1 MGGVGRKI
9 SWQEDIYWT
18 HFQFIHF
25 TQFLTTHF
33 QQQLALPKTFSDNV
47 KKKLPENVT
56 LKGPSGVLWDVGL
69 TTKDDVVYFT
79 NGWQQFLKDHSLK
92 ENDFLVFKYNGESH
106 FEVLIFDGESFCEKA
121 ASYFVGK
128 CGHTQTEQGDS
139 KAKETNNFV
148 EEINTASNAGVE
160 CGSPEKY
167 RRRNSIRTPLAVPF
181 ETTNGETFS
190 AGVEYASPE
199 KLMADALTKT
209 KKPVNEV
216 TPTPVQT
223 KKRGRPFKAAHSCD
237 LVACNKEHSG

>member
-1 MGGVGRKI
+1 L
-9 SWQEDIYWT
+9 Q
-18 HFQFIHF
+18 
-25 TQFLTTHF
+25 
-33 QQQLALPKTFSDNV
+33 ALPKTFSNNV
-47 KKKLPENVT
+47 KKKLPEYAT
-56 LKGPSGVLWDVGL
+56 LKGPSGVVWNIGL
-69 TTKDDVVYFT
+69 TTKDDIVYFS

-139 KAKETNNFV
+139 KPKETNNSV
-148 EEINTASNAGVE
+148 EEINTASNGGVE

-167 RRRNSIRTPLAVPF
+167 RRLNNIRTPLAVPF
-181 ETTNGETFS
+181 ETTNETTFN
-190 AGVEYASPE
+190 AGVESASPE
-199 KLMADALTKT
+199 KLVADALTKTKTIQFPFQPTGKRT

-237 LVACNKEHSG
+237 LAGCNKEHSG